1 MRERTVLILALGL
14 MHHVR
19 AQQTLPIQIGTWS
32 IQHTYILGS
41 QTETETVTMEYTPIL
56 DSYMSEGL
64 NWGFVGSTGFSGMS
78 MPDRIAVDSG
88 RVYYR
93 PTGWDTT
100 AQVLYDF
107 NLVEGDT
114 AYIDWNAQ
122 AAVVELADTMMVA
135 GRPWRHLELSN
146 EDEWVECMGSVH
158 GLFRPC
164 CYGYFENGFELNWF
178 EALCMDTDSTTYDV
192 HWPFDQGFIESSQAQ
207 VQVYPNPTDG
217 SFTIAGPADGGW
229 YQVADLKGIRIAS
242 GPLQGSNTTAR
253 LAQPAPGLYVVT
265 VNGQRTKLMIE

>member
-14 MHHVR
+14 VHHLR

-32 IQHTYILGS
+32 IQHTFILGS
-41 QTETETVTMEYTPIL
+41 QTETETVTMEYIPIL

-146 EDEWVECMGSVH
+146 EDEWIECMGSVH

-164 CYGYFENGFELNWF
+164 CYSYFENGFELNWF

-207 VQVYPNPTDG
+207 VQVYPNPTTG
-217 SFTIAGPADGGW
+217 PFT
-229 YQVADLKGIRIAS
+229 LRSAS
-242 GPLQGSNTTAR
+242 KQKNFSIQNSIGTIVYRGVTRAQETFLDMTALPVGVYMVR
-253 LAQPAPGLYVVT
+253 MDDRCVKLVV
-265 VNGQRTKLMIE
+265 Q